1 MPEGDVVWFTAQRLH
16 EALAGRALTRS
27 DFRVPRLAT
36 ADLTGDVV
44 IETASRGKHLLTRT
58 RSGLTVHTH
67 LRMDG
72 SWRIRS
78 AAEQVKDSHRI
89 RLILANDDWQAVG
102 YQLGVVELI
111 RTRDEVK
118 VIGHLGPDLLGPD
131 WDCAEAVRRL
141 SAEPARAIGEAL
153 LDQRNLAGIGNL
165 YKAEVL
171 FLRGVN
177 PWQPTGSVTDLGAM
191 AELARRLLDA
201 NKDRIGQ
208 VTTGSSRRGEE
219 AWVYGRRGRPCRRC
233 GTPIRSEGQQDRVTF
248 WCPSCQPRIGQLAL
262 LRCRAGRL
270 GGLVVE
276 VDDAEPVTVGVG
288 QDDEVGIVRIAVPV
302 DPAGAERYQA
312 VRLRRLLVY
321 PGRMQVEVQARVI
334 LGRRP
339 AGLQRDHGA
348 GTSRRRGQDP
358 GPSAE
363 GSLVRLVPERR
374 APELLGPAAVGNAQH
389 HHAEREHRHS
399 LPGLAGSSSC
409 EPGRLVLFRAWP
421 ARPWTGANPWVRD

>member
-1 MPEGDVVWFTAQRLH
+1 MPEGDVVWYTARRLH

-44 IETASRGKHLLTRT
+44 TETVSRGKHLLTRT

-72 SWRIRS
+72 NWRVRPV
-78 AAEQVKDSHRI
+78 AEQLKDSYRI

-102 YQLGVVELI
+102 YQLGVVELV
-111 RTRDEVK
+111 RTSDEEK
-118 VIGHLGPDLLGPD
+118 VTGHLGPDLLGPD

-141 SAEPARAIGEAL
+141 SAEPARPIGEAL

-177 PWQPTGSVTDLGAM
+177 PWQPTGTVTDLGAM

-208 VTTGSSRRGEE
+208 ITTGSWRRGEE
-219 AWVYGRRGRPCRRC
+219 TWVYGRHGRPCRRC

-248 WCPSCQPRIGQLAL
+248 WCPSCQPRIG
-262 LRCRAGRL
+262 
-270 GGLVVE
+270 
-276 VDDAEPVTVGVG
+276 
-288 QDDEVGIVRIAVPV
+288 
-302 DPAGAERYQA
+302 
-312 VRLRRLLVY
+312 
-321 PGRMQVEVQARVI
+321 
-334 LGRRP
+334 
-339 AGLQRDHGA
+339 
-348 GTSRRRGQDP
+348 
-358 GPSAE
+358 
-363 GSLVRLVPERR
+363 
-374 APELLGPAAVGNAQH
+374 
-389 HHAEREHRHS
+389 
-399 LPGLAGSSSC
+399 
-409 EPGRLVLFRAWP
+409 
-421 ARPWTGANPWVRD
+421 